1 MKYKNLFIL
10 PVILVLGACSTTYT
24 PETDQSSDYNFST
37 AKTFNVVGDDKLKN
51 PMISDINRSR
61 IDSALITS
69 LTKQG
74 KTAVNKNSADVLI
87 SYFIVTKDKVKV
99 TSSYSGR
106 YGRYGVHGYGGL
118 SGIDA
123 RDYVEGTLII
133 DVIDNESQKTIWRS
147 TLTKSLKSYGNAAE
161 RELAINNAV
170 SSMMESFPSKTI

>member
-1 MKYKNLFIL
+1 MKFKNLFIL

-24 PETDQSSDYNFST
+24 PETDQSSDYNFSA

-61 IDSALITS
+61 IDSALISS
-69 LTKQG
+69 LIKQG
-74 KTAVNKNSADVLI
+74 KTEANINSADVII

-106 YGRYGVHGYGGL
+106 YGRYGVHGYGGV

-147 TLTKSLKSYGNAAE
+147 TLKKSLKSYDDSAD

-170 SSMMESFPSKTI
+170 SSMMESFPSTTI